1 MKFNTNNHRGSV
13 TSHRKASVFSLLT
26 FLLLL
31 CAGCGDDEAVQ
42 PVPENTQPEGYKELI
57 EAYQAGKVFAS
68 AQHTS
73 GNCVLTFTD
82 GYVLSIAEKA
92 FKIADCTTSAP
103 ATVTTNGASWC
114 VGGTQYSIKVDTSLT
129 DEEALPV
136 YAYFDSTTLY
146 LYLSNKNVLRFWS
159 VVLEEQ
165 YQSEAELARK
175 QNIPVIRLT
184 TEGPIVDKKNYVNGT
199 ITVQDPEKHYSEVTE
214 FSSEMGIRGR
224 GNSTWSWPKKPWKV
238 KLSSKAE
245 ILGMPA
251 DKEWALLANYSD
263 RTLMRNIVAMK
274 LSEMCGFS
282 WTPRIRSVHVYLN
295 DEYQGVY
302 TICEHKKVSA
312 SRVNIEVIDEADNTG
327 EALTGGYYLEIESDQ
342 DADVC
347 WWTSMAVPLM
357 FGEPETPT
365 NAQINYVK
373 NLINDF
379 ETALCSE
386 TFADSETGYAA
397 YIDLKSFIDFYI
409 VQELTKNVD
418 GNVRKSAFLTKE
430 RGKKLEMYH
439 LWDFDLTMGNCGYFD
454 SRVGNGPEG
463 FWVKDYNSSSVY
475 GDGWYWRL
483 FQDPAFVAQVKQRWN
498 ELKPQFETIPTFI
511 ETQAQ
516 ILDAAQ
522 KKNFEVWSIHESVD
536 WVKFPSR
543 GSYKAE
549 VDYLKSF
556 YTKRL
561 DWLDKELS
569 KL

>member
-26 FLLLL
+26 LLLLL
-31 CAGCGDDEAVQ
+31 CAGCGDDESVQ

-184 TEGPIVDKKNYVNGT
+184 AEGPIVDKKNYVSGT

-312 SRVNIEVIDEADNTG
+312 SRVNIEVIDETDNTG

-347 WWTSMAVPLM
+347 WWTSMGVPLM

-549 VDYLKSF
+549 VDYLKTF